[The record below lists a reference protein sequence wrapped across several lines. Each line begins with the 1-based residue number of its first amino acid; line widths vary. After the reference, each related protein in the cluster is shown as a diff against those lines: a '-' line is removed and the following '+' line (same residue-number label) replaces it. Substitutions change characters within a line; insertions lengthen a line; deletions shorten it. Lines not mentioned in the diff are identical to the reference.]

1 MDLLVALSK
10 SPEPLSLKALADTL
24 HLPRSTTLRLCTTLE
39 RHGFLSRDLAT
50 DQYALGPVLMQL
62 GASASKQYPLHDIVR
77 PHMVSLRNL
86 SQETVNLYVPHDIYR
101 VCVAQ
106 EESPQ
111 FIRQVIPLGR
121 SLPIWVGASGLV
133 LLAFMGEDQQRNIVE
148 RLTTM
153 STLTDYVAF
162 TQILQT
168 VKSQGWAVTHGQREP
183 GASSLAAPIFSG
195 DRITAAL
202 AISGPSHRFTD
213 DRVQLFLPALLEKA
227 KETSSTLVFTYTH

>member
-10 SPEPLSLKALADTL
+10 SPDPMSLKALSETL
-24 HLPRSTTLRLCTTLE
+24 RLPRSTTLRLCTTLE

-50 DQYALGPVLMQL
+50 DQYTLGPVLMQL
-62 GASASKQYPLHDIVR
+62 GAAASKQYPLHDIVR
-77 PHMVSLRNL
+77 PHMVLLRNL
-86 SQETVNLYVPHDIYR
+86 SQETVNLYVPQDIYR

-133 LLAFMGEDQQRNIVE
+133 LLAFMEEDKQRHIVE
-148 RLTTM
+148 RLITM
-153 STLTDYVAF
+153 GTVTDYVAF
-162 TQILQT
+162 TQMLHT
-168 VKSQGWAVTHGQREP
+168 VRSQGWAVTHGQREP
-183 GASSLAAPIFSG
+183 GASSLAAPIFAG
-195 DRITAAL
+195 DRVTAAL

-213 DRVQLFLPALLEKA
+213 DRVQLFLPELLEKA
-227 KETSSTLVFTYTH
+227 KETSSKLVFAYAN